1 MNRNLVKTSALL
13 ILTSALSTGCIIHVG
28 GGHGDNGEVSSI
40 LGSLEVGEGKHV
52 TDVSSV
58 NGDVSLMD
66 SVTAANVSSVNGSMA
81 IGNHVSL
88 HSLDTV
94 NGSIETG
101 HHFMAQGSVS
111 TVNGDINILADSM
124 VKGSLSTVNGDI
136 KLNNV
141 TVAGDISTN
150 SGSIT
155 LSNHSTIAGDIV
167 FEPRNKS
174 TWGWE
179 HGNHT
184 VSSLTIETGSMVEG
198 RIILNQKVD
207 LNIENKQLMNK
218 VEYHKAKK

>member
-1 MNRNLVKTSALL
+1 MSRNIVKISALL
-13 ILTSALSTGCIIHVG
+13 ILTSIMSTGCIIHVG
-28 GGHGDNGEVSSI
+28 SGHGDNGEMSSI
-40 LGSLEVGEGKHV
+40 LGSLEVGQGKDV

-58 NGDVSLMD
+58 NGDVSLKD
-66 SVTAANVSSVNGSMA
+66 SVTAANVSSVNGSME

-111 TVNGDINILADSM
+111 TVNGDIDILADST
-124 VKGSLSTVNGDI
+124 VEGDVSTVNGDI

-141 TVAGDISTN
+141 AVAGDISTS

-155 LSNHSTIAGDIV
+155 LNNHSTIASDIV
-167 FEPRNKS
+167 FETRNKS
-174 TWGWE
+174 TWGWA

-184 VSSLTIETGSMVEG
+184 VPSLTIETGSTVEG
-198 RIILNQKVD
+198 RIILKQKVN
-207 LNIENKQLMNK
+207 LEIEDQQLMDK
-218 VEYHKAKK
+218 VEHLYSQK